1 MSITSNPE
9 LSELLAFFESEPVY
23 QDTSDLHY
31 AYQYTDSFGI
41 TIVFAFCLTAGWIQ
55 TMINCHG
62 QEITRYLSEG
72 VDSFKLLSD
81 QDGTYIYSEILFE
94 GNWTQLEI
102 RIKPFICVRWGTL
115 VR

>member
-9 LSELLAFFESEPVY
+9 LSELLEFFESEPVY
-23 QDTSDLHY
+23 QDTSSHHY
-31 AYQYTDSFGI
+31 AYQYTDNFGI
-41 TIVFAFCLTAGWIQ
+41 TIIFAFCLTAGWMQ
-55 TMINCHG
+55 TMINYHG

-81 QDGTYIYSEILFE
+81 QDGVYIHSEINFE
-94 GNWTQLEI
+94 GNRTQVEI